1 MNTPP
6 IKSIRVRQEDMR
18 EFVTGIGRAAGLAD
32 NRAAQL
38 AGWLVDNDLRG
49 NFSHGT
55 QQIGRYARL
64 MLEGTINSKP
74 EVAVV
79 NETPVSLLVDGDGG
93 LGYFPVYDGTLKL
106 IEKANENNIAVL
118 VTRNHGH
125 FGAAGI
131 YPRLTLDHDLMCFCT
146 SGVQLQLSPGIPIYR
161 AAGGSPIAFSCPAG
175 EEDPLVLDF
184 GTMHDLYERDPHRDQ
199 LAKIAPGLVFRSIGL
214 GAVCQTFGGLLA
226 GIPVDEE
233 RAGRKWEKATQ
244 GACMFVFKISLF
256 MDPEE
261 FKQEMD
267 EYIRATRKLAPLEG
281 FDESYLAGGIDAARE
296 REYAEDGIP
305 IGEKHKIN
313 LEKIGKELGV
323 NPPWVA

>member
-6 IKSIRVRQEDMR
+6 IKSIRVRPDDMR
-18 EFVTGIGRAAGLAD
+18 QFVAGIGRAAGLPD
-32 NRAAQL
+32 ERAAQL

-64 MLEGTINSKP
+64 MLESAINSDP
-74 EVAVV
+74 QVAVV

-125 FGAAGI
+125 LGAAGI
-131 YPRLTLDHDLMCFCT
+131 YPRLTLEHDLMCFCT

-161 AAGGSPIAFSCPAG
+161 AAGGSPIAFSVPAG

-199 LAKIAPGLVFRSIGL
+199 LAKLAPGLVFRSIGL

-256 MDPEE
+256 MDPEK

-267 EYIRATRKLAPLEG
+267 EYIRATRQLEPLEG
-281 FDESYLAGGIDAARE
+281 FDEAYLAGGIDAARE
-296 REYAEDGIP
+296 REYGKDGIP
-305 IGEKHKIN
+305 VGEKHQKNLERIGEK
-313 LEKIGKELGV
+313 LGIQ
-323 NPPWVA
+323 PPWSM